1 MEVGF
6 ETEAGDVLRIYIPL
20 NSAIQMAETSVQSIL
35 NFVHREMSS
44 GIPSLDKSVP
54 QEGEKV

>member
-1 MEVGF
+1 MEIGF
-6 ETEAGDVLRIYIPL
+6 ETETGDVLRVHVPL

-35 NFVHREMSS
+35 NFVQRETSS